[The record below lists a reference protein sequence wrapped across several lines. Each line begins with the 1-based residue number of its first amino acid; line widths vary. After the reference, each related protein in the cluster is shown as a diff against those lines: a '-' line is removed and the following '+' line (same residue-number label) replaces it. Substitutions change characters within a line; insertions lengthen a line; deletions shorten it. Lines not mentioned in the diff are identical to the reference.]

1 MEKPGP
7 SAVGRY
13 CFLKIRYLVNQILS
27 LTVKGFFI
35 YKMQLGYTGS
45 CFHPK
50 KLKLLSL

>member
-1 MEKPGP
+1 MEKPDYSGCR
-7 SAVGRY
+7 SVLL
-13 CFLKIRYLVNQILS
+13 FKNQIPGKPNPF
-27 LTVKGFFI
+27 TNREGFFI